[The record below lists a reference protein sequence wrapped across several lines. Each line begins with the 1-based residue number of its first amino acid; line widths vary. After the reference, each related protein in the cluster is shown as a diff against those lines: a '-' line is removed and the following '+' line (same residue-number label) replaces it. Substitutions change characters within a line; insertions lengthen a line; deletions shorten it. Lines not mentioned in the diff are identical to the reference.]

1 MHVKLKILYLSFIQ
15 YSTLTHNKPKQGF
28 MNLKKILLS
37 LSIPFLGLQV
47 WAQCDN
53 KFTTK
58 ADFAYNT
65 NSFGAAVDEYDK
77 AMGKAGKDKAL
88 KSCIQYQIAR
98 CHLHL
103 NDYKSASKE
112 FKKLLK
118 NPPENPLY
126 HYEYGNLLK
135 SEGLYEE
142 AKVQFQEYIT
152 KAPEDERGTI
162 ALKSCDDAINYMKNP
177 TCHKVE
183 NQKAWNTKESDYSP
197 IIADKKG
204 TEVYFTSNRE
214 KSVGKANPLWDMLN
228 EDFYF
233 SKKDKKGTKWSAP
246 ALLENAE
253 EVNTAYSE
261 GSGDMD
267 KKYSTLYF
275 SRCFGDKKAGSG
287 CRIYQVKQV
296 GNKWD
301 APTQIALFPDSFV
314 CVHPTISGDGKY
326 MIFSSNY
333 PNGSQGGMDLWMAN
347 YSKKEKTF
355 ANPVNM
361 GPTINSPAH
370 EMYPYL
376 KADGALFMASD
387 RVQGLGGLDLY
398 VCSKKSGEKVEFNKP
413 ENLQYP
419 LNSEGDDFGIVF
431 EIGKETGYLSSNRKG
446 GRGHDDIYSFNA
458 PEAKIILSGTVR
470 DANTK
475 AVLPGATVVMVDG
488 AGNKFETTTDATGF
502 YKKEIPFGVSYEM
515 EATKKDYFNNW
526 NRASTSDLDP
536 LKVCNDT
543 NIVADFLLKPIEPLE
558 FEIQF
563 EFDKPI
569 MFKQFVD
576 SVDIMVSILKDNPT
590 MVVEIGGYTDS
601 RGNDE
606 YNQKLSQ
613 SRAQA
618 VTDSLIAHGIPKE
631 RIVPKG
637 YGEAEPRTLH
647 KDFTGPTSGFIF
659 PKDTKLTDE
668 YINALDDKTE
678 MGKKKFEDA
687 HQFNR
692 RISMKKLNDDYKVPE
707 NKVDK
712 EDN

>member
-1 MHVKLKILYLSFIQ
+1 
-15 YSTLTHNKPKQGF
+15 
-28 MNLKKILLS
+28 MNLKKIILI

-47 WAQCDN
+47 WAQCSN

-118 NPPENPLY
+118 NPPENPLF

-142 AKVQFQEYIT
+142 AKVQFAEYVA
-152 KAPEDERGTI
+152 KAPEDERGQM
-162 ALKSCDDAINYMKNP
+162 ALKSCDDAIYFIKNP

-183 NQKAWNTKESDYSP
+183 NVKLWNSKESDYSP

-214 KSVGKANPLWDMLN
+214 KSTGKANPLWDLLN

-233 SKKDKKGTKWSAP
+233 SKKDKKGKWTAP
-246 ALLENAE
+246 ALLEGAE
-253 EVNTAYSE
+253 EVNTTYSE

-267 KKYSTLYF
+267 KKFSTLYF
-275 SRCFGDKKAGSG
+275 SRCFGDKKSGSG

-301 APTQIALFPDSFV
+301 TPTQIALFPDSFV

-333 PNGSQGGMDLWMAN
+333 PNGSQGGMDLWMAPYN
-347 YSKKEKTF
+347 KKEKTF

-370 EMYPYL
+370 EMFPYL
-376 KADGALFMASD
+376 KADGSLYLSSD
-387 RVQGLGGLDLY
+387 RVSGLGGLDLY
-398 VCSKKSGEKVEFNKP
+398 VCGKEAGDKPTFRKP

-458 PEAKIILSGTVR
+458 PQAKIMLSGTVR
-470 DANTK
+470 DKNTK
-475 AVLPGATVVMVDG
+475 AIIAGAKIVFTDG
-488 AGNKFETTTDATGF
+488 LNTFETTSDATGF
-502 YKKEIPFGVSYEM
+502 YKKEIPFGVAYDMTASKPQYYN
-515 EATKKDYFNNW
+515 DV
-526 NRASTSDLDP
+526 NRGSSHGLDP

-543 NIVADFLLKPIEPLE
+543 NIVADFYLKPIEELE

-563 EFDKPI
+563 IFNEAI
-569 MFKQFVD
+569 MFDQFVD
-576 SVDIMVSILKDNPT
+576 SVDVMVQILNDNPT
-590 MVVEIGGYTDS
+590 MVVEIGGHTDA
-601 RGNDE
+601 RGSDE
-606 YNQKLSQ
+606 SNMKLGTR
-613 SRAQA
+613 RANA
-618 VTDSLIAHGIPKE
+618 VVDSLIAHGIAKE
-631 RIVPKG
+631 RLVAKG
-637 YGEAEPRTLH
+637 YGETEPRTLH
-647 KDFTGPTSGFIF
+647 KDFKGPTSLFIF
-659 PKDTKLTDE
+659 PKETKLTED
-668 YINALDDKTE
+668 YINSLDDKTD

-692 RISMKKLNDDYKVPE
+692 RISMKTLNTDYKPPV
-707 NKVDK
+707 NK
-712 EDN
+712 EDDDDKK